1 MWRHRPIADLRRD
14 IHGRDESIQA
24 AGARRPGVER
34 SNMKQ
39 DSCSCGKC
47 SHKQCTNRVPIFSGL
62 NDEELSY
69 VADLIK
75 RRQYLKGEIIQ
86 LEGSELDCLTII
98 NQGKVK
104 AFRMIKT

>member
-1 MWRHRPIADLRRD
+1 
-14 IHGRDESIQA
+14 
-24 AGARRPGVER
+24 
-34 SNMKQ
+34 MKQ